1 MMSVLETH
9 VKRIQEKLQQ
19 LLKNYKLLQKE
30 NQRLKSDLENLQ
42 QQLPVQKETINKL
55 QEQIE
60 ILKISAGNWNEDD
73 KKNFEKRISG
83 YLKEIDKCI
92 AMLSK

>member
-1 MMSVLETH
+1 MSASEAQVR
-9 VKRIQEKLQQ
+9 RIQEKLQQ

-30 NQRLKSDLENLQ
+30 NQRLKTDLESMQ
-42 QQLPVQKETINKL
+42 QQLPVQKEMINKL